1 MFLYFDLFI
10 IALGSSLVMKE
21 ASFALRYFFSD
32 RCMFIENEKDW
43 FLKQIKSVSFKEQKL
58 WISDLRGVIV
68 IVFVVPIRNNFHKG
82 WSFWEEFIW
91 RVLFRYWSRNHCIAT
106 WFRRISI
113 SPAMDGLRSLNLNKR
128 YNIWKKSY
136 RALLLGCCS
145 LLPGHLT
152 LTGLFVST

>member
-1 MFLYFDLFI
+1 
-10 IALGSSLVMKE
+10 MKE

-32 RCMFIENEKDW
+32 RCMFIENAKDW

-68 IVFVVPIRNNFHKG
+68 IVFVVPISNNFHNG

-106 WFRRISI
+106 WFRHISI
-113 SPAMDGLRSLNLNKR
+113 SPAIDGLRSLNLNKR
-128 YNIWKKSY
+128 YNIWKKNLSGTPI
-136 RALLLGCCS
+136 RVLLIITWSRDFHRSFCLHLRRGYYHQSLTIGIRLG
-145 LLPGHLT
+145 
-152 LTGLFVST
+152 